1 MRAPMIVDSLQHL
14 PDVIGKADLKKIHEE
29 LLKCLP
35 SLPNITNLHK
45 FKNELS
51 TSLHAL
57 NFSSL
62 SGWNVME
69 HVTKCLPEHFSLVSL
84 IPLHGV
90 SYMILFICSQI
101 VMYFGLS
108 KVYLISESVNRFHSS
123 GLFGKTA

>member
-1 MRAPMIVDSLQHL
+1 MIVDSVKHL
-14 PDVIGKADLKKIHEE
+14 PDVIGKADLKRIHEE

-35 SLPNITNLHK
+35 SLPDIPNLHK

-51 TSLHAL
+51 TSFHSL

-69 HVTKCLPEHFSLVSL
+69 HVTKCLLEHFSLVSL

-90 SYMILFICSQI
+90 SYMILFIC
-101 VMYFGLS
+101 MYFGLS
-108 KVYLISESVNRFHSS
+108 KVYLISENVTRFHS
-123 GLFGKTA
+123 